1 MSTRKIL
8 LIGSGFVAGPA
19 VKYILRRPE
28 NHMTIG
34 CRNISQA
41 ETLANQ
47 FPRTTPIFLDVT
59 IEKVLDDAVSKHD
72 LVISLIPN
80 VYHWLVFKSAIK
92 FKKNVVTT
100 SYVSPAM
107 RAFDEAAK
115 QNGLTFMNEIGLD
128 PGIDHLYAVKMI
140 DNVHS
145 AGGKIKSFI
154 SYCGGLP
161 APEASNNPL
170 GYKFSWSSRGVLLAL
185 LNSAKYYQD
194 GQVIEIPSDK
204 LMSSAKPYF
213 IYPAFS
219 FLGYPNRDSTVFR
232 ELYKIPEAQ
241 TILRG
246 TLRYQGFTNF
256 VKVIV
261 DIGLLND
268 SQQDYLEPDAPD
280 ITWRDLLAKA
290 IGSPSNSE
298 SDLRRQIAS
307 KITNLSEEETE
318 RILKGLKWIGLFSEN
333 YANRQGTLLDTFC
346 AALEEKMQYAENE
359 RDMIILQHKFEIET
373 KTGENETW
381 TSTLLEYGEPRGTSA
396 MATTVGTPC
405 GIAAQLILDGIIA
418 EKGVLAPYTPEINN
432 PIIKA
437 LEEEGIKI
445 IEEKL

>member
-1 MSTRKIL
+1 MSTTRKIL

-19 VKYILRRPE
+19 AKYILRRPE

-34 CRNISQA
+34 CRNLSQA

-59 IEKVLDDAVSKHD
+59 IEKVLDEAVSKHD

-107 RAFDEAAK
+107 KAFDEAAK

-128 PGIDHLYAVKMI
+128 P
-140 DNVHS
+140 
-145 AGGKIKSFI
+145 
-154 SYCGGLP
+154 GLP

-185 LNSAKYYQD
+185 LNSAKYYQN
-194 GQVIEIPSDK
+194 GQVVEIPSEK

-213 IYPAFS
+213 IYPAFA

-268 SQQDYLEPDAPD
+268 SQQDYLEPNAPD
-280 ITWRDLLAKA
+280 ITWRNLLAKA
-290 IGSPSNSE
+290 IGSPSSSE

-333 YANRQGTLLDTFC
+333 YVDRRGTLLDTFC
-346 AALEEKMQYAENE
+346 SALEEKMQYAEDE

-373 KTGENETW
+373 KTGENEIW

-405 GIAAQLILDGIIA
+405 GIAAQLILDGIIN

-437 LEEEGIKI
+437 LEKEGIKV